1 MLRKRK
7 VSNMKNS
14 ERLNRVIGQVEGI
27 RKMMDDGR
35 YCVDIII
42 QVRAA
47 KALLNAVEYNLLEEH
62 LKYLSETAFSSKAAK
77 EDKIQ
82 ELKSLFDNFNN

>member
-14 ERLNRVIGQVEGI
+14 ERLNRIIGQVEGI

>member
-14 ERLNRVIGQVEGI
+14 ERLNRIIGQVEGI

-47 KALLNAVEYNLLEEH
+47 KALLKAVEYNLLEEH
-62 LKYLSETAFSSKAAK
+62 LKYLSESAFSSKAAK